1 MHLKTTGIITMKL
14 HIVATSIAVRG
25 MEGTRRAIN
34 TFPSLVTLSCG
45 DVLLAYRV
53 GSTKDGDDETVE
65 LRRSADAGRSWGE
78 PVAPFPDVLNGVR
91 GSQKL
96 AYLTEV
102 PGGVLLAAT
111 MWINRVAHPGK
122 PLFNA
127 ETEGCL
133 PIAILIFESTDGGR
147 SWGTGLPVPMPA
159 SVGPPSLTA
168 PLLRLS
174 DGRLAMSIESNKH
187 YDDPSPW
194 FQFVSYF
201 HSADNGRHW
210 TGPTVVA
217 QDPTGRI
224 FNWDQ
229 RAGVAPDGRIASFT
243 WTYDSTTKKYVNIH
257 RRISADG
264 GVSWSAPEDL
274 GIADQAGRPA
284 ILPDGRVVLSW
295 VDRFV
300 SHSIRARAARGIDAP
315 LEAGTELELYRLE
328 TAAEQESPTTSTGE
342 LLADMGLWT
351 FGLPFAERMPDG
363 DVLVAYYAGAAARMD
378 IRLARLQVS

>member
-1 MHLKTTGIITMKL
+1 MKL
-14 HIVATSIAVRG
+14 HIADTSIAVRG
-25 MEGTRRAIN
+25 TESTRRAVN
-34 TFPSLVTLSCG
+34 TFPSLLTLSNRE
-45 DVLLAYRV
+45 VLLAYRV
-53 GSTKDGDDETVE
+53 GSTKDSDDEIVE
-65 LRRSADAGRSWGE
+65 IRRSTDAGRSWGE
-78 PVAPFPDVLNGVR
+78 PIVPFPNDMHGVR

-96 AYLTEV
+96 AYLTEL
-102 PGGVLLAAT
+102 PGERLLAAT
-111 MWINRVAHPGK
+111 MWVNRAVHPGK

-127 ETEGCL
+127 KTEGCL
-133 PIAILIFESTDGGR
+133 PMAIVIFESTDGGR
-147 SWGTGLPVPMPA
+147 SWGAGRQVPMPA

-187 YDDPSPW
+187 YDDTLPW
-194 FQFVSYF
+194 LQFVSYF

-210 TGPTVVA
+210 MGPTVVA

-264 GVSWSAPEDL
+264 GVSWSVPEDL

-284 ILPDGRVVLSW
+284 ILPDGRVVLPW

-300 SHSIRARAARGIDAP
+300 SHSIRVRAARGIDAP

-328 TAAEQESPTTSTGE
+328 TAAKQESSTTSTGD

-378 IRLARLQVS
+378 IHVARLQVS